1 MVAVRGAVGDGSAV
15 SVMFT
20 DGSLLSVAARTIWYR
35 LRGSRWWHNRAF
47 TPRQSIDRT
56 ADGFIVRWEGRGEVH
71 ARSLAHLACRG
82 SRAAI
87 LASGPSVSQLERPER
102 LFQLP
107 VACVNGSV
115 SLPSRLGCRCEY
127 LIVSD
132 PRFIRD
138 KPHLFRLGTRLA
150 DAVVL
155 DAMTAFAA
163 LQFTPDALV
172 GTTVYLAEDVLRP
185 FKQPRP
191 TLEAL
196 TADPQLI
203 VHPTGRIVFSLDPSR
218 GLGSAGTV
226 AYKAVQVLFGIGYEE
241 LGMFGVDLTDG
252 PRFYAEQAPAPN
264 ELDATLSKSIEPAF
278 ELVAAS
284 LHRTGRRLVNASP
297 ASRLSTPG
305 IPKADANAVL
315 AELCGTGH

>member
-1 MVAVRGAVGDGSAV
+1 
-15 SVMFT
+15 MFT
-20 DGSLLSVAARTIWYR
+20 DGSPLAMAGRAIWYR
-35 LRGSRWWHNRAF
+35 CRGSRWWHNRAF

-56 ADGFIVRWEGRGEVH
+56 ADGFVVRWEGRGEVH
-71 ARSLAHLACRG
+71 ARGLASLACRG
-82 SRAAI
+82 ARAAI
-87 LASGPSVSQLERPER
+87 LASGPSVSQLDRPER
-102 LFQLP
+102 LFRLP

-115 SLPSRLGCRCEY
+115 SLPSRLGCRCDY

-138 KPHLFRLGTRLA
+138 QPHLFRLGAALA

-155 DAMTAFAA
+155 DPMTVFAA
-163 LQFTPDALV
+163 LHFAPHALA
-172 GTTVYLAEDVLRP
+172 GTSVYLAEDVLRP
-185 FKQPRP
+185 FKRPRP
-191 TLEAL
+191 TPEAL
-196 TADPQLI
+196 ATDPRLI
-203 VHPTGRIVFSLDPSR
+203 VHPTERIVFSLDPSR

-241 LGMFGVDLTDG
+241 VAMFGVDLTDG

-264 ELDATLSKSIEPAF
+264 ELATSLSRSIEPAF
-278 ELVAAS
+278 ELVAS
-284 LHRTGRRLVNASP
+284 YLRRTGRRLVNASP

-315 AELCGTGH
+315 AELCGNGA